1 MISIDVIIMII
12 IIAGYKRV
20 LGHKRVLIRG
30 NFLNEM
36 GVLMSVTKLR
46 DGNFAHVGIG

>member
-1 MISIDVIIMII
+1 MIIIDDIIVMI
-12 IIAGYKRV
+12 IIAGRKRV

-30 NFLNEM
+30 KFLNEM

-46 DGNFAHVGIG
+46 YGNFAHVGIG